1 MNSQNNA
8 QLIKLAEH
16 YFRSGNYPVAE
27 NFLKQILV
35 SNPAE
40 PKANELLA
48 YIAGNTGNIELAGK
62 LLHRACQ
69 HPDCSAEALYY
80 LGTSLLSN
88 NQFQEATEY
97 FERAIK
103 NGDFFEVLHDLGLAY
118 FHLQKYAESIETF
131 KKALALRPDS
141 FEVLTNLGNALKA
154 IEKNEEALAYQSK
167 AIEVNPHR
175 AEGWLNKG
183 VILNELKRYDEA
195 LAQYNQAILLKPD
208 YLEAWSNK
216 GNVLHTLKRFD
227 EALIHHNQAIKL
239 SNSDAETL
247 FNKGFTLYELKRYE
261 EALTHYNQAILL
273 KPNYQEAL
281 SNKGLV
287 LHTLKRFN
295 EALTYYA
302 QALKLK
308 NSDAGTLYNN
318 GLTLHEL
325 KRYEEALAYYELAN
339 QLNPDLDC
347 ILGTLVHER
356 MIVGVWADIDSKIS
370 ALANKLRTT
379 KKATNPFN
387 VLSVIDSPHLH
398 LLAAKNWIEEEFPVN
413 YALPDIPKYANK
425 KIRVAYFSADF
436 REHPVSALTAELF
449 ELHNRDRFEIFAFSL
464 HSVPADDHVRARLIK
479 AFDHFIDVDDLSDL
493 QITELARK
501 HQIDIAVDLGGH
513 TQGARPGIFA
523 YRAAPIQVNYLGF
536 PGTLGAEYM
545 DYIIADQ
552 TIIPKDRQLYYSEKI
567 AYLPDTYMVNDS
579 KREPT
584 KKPLTKSEFN
594 LPETGFIFCCFNN
607 SYKINPPTFQ
617 NWMRILEK
625 VDGSVL
631 WLSENNAAFQ
641 KNLRS
646 EAEKRGI
653 CLDRLIFAKRVA
665 DPSIHLARH
674 MLADLFLD
682 ARPYNAHTTAV
693 DALLAGLPVLTLIG
707 ESFASRV
714 AASLLNAVGLPELIT
729 HTEEEYETLAIDLAT
744 NPEKVIALKQKLT
757 QNHSKTALFD
767 TKLFTRNIEHT
778 YQIMYERHQAGL
790 VPDHIDVTSSFSHA

>member
-1 MNSQNNA
+1 MNLQNNA

-27 NFLKQILV
+27 NFLKQILA
-35 SNPAE
+35 SNPAD

-48 YIAGNTGNIELAGK
+48 YIAGNTGNTELARK
-62 LLHRACQ
+62 LLHRASQ

-80 LGTSLLSN
+80 LGTSFLSN
-88 NQFQEATEY
+88 NQFQEATVY
-97 FERAIK
+97 FEKSIK
-103 NGDFFEVLHDLGLAY
+103 NGDFFEALHDLGLAY
-118 FHLQKYAESIETF
+118 FHLEKYAESIETF
-131 KKALALRPDS
+131 KKALFLRPNS
-141 FEVLTNLGNALKA
+141 FEALTNLGNSLKK
-154 IEKNEEALAYQSK
+154 IKQNEEALVYQSK
-167 AIEVNPHR
+167 AVEADPSR

-183 VILNELKRYDEA
+183 VILTELRRYSEA
-195 LAQYNQAILLKPD
+195 VAQYDQAIQLKPD

-216 GNVLHTLKRFD
+216 GNVLHTLKRFN
-227 EALIHHNQAIKL
+227 EALAHHEQAVQI

-247 FNKGFTLYELKRYE
+247 FNKG
-261 EALTHYNQAILL
+261 I
-273 KPNYQEAL
+273 
-281 SNKGLV
+281 
-287 LHTLKRFN
+287 
-295 EALTYYA
+295 
-302 QALKLK
+302 
-308 NSDAGTLYNN
+308 
-318 GLTLHEL
+318 TLHEL
-325 KRYEEALAYYELAN
+325 KRYEEALAHHLLAN
-339 QLNPDLDC
+339 ELNPDLDYL
-347 ILGTLVHER
+347 LGTLIHEK
-356 MIVGVWADIDSKIS
+356 MIIGAWDNIESEIS
-370 ALANKLRTT
+370 EFANKLSIA
-379 KKATNPFN
+379 KKLTNPFN

-398 LLAAKNWIEEEFPVN
+398 LLIAKDWVKEGCPIN
-413 YALPDIPKYANK
+413 YALPDIPKYTNK
-425 KIRVAYFSADF
+425 KIRIGYFSADF
-436 REHPVSALTAELF
+436 KDHPVSALTAELF

-479 AFDHFIDVDDLSDL
+479 AFDHFIDVDDFSDL

-552 TIIPKDRQLYYSEKI
+552 TIIPKDKQLYYSEKI

-653 CLDRLIFAKRVA
+653 CPDRLIFAKRVA

-744 NPEKVIALKQKLT
+744 SPEKVIALKQKLT

-767 TKLFTRNIEHT
+767 TKLFTRNIERT

-790 VPDHIDVTSSFSHA
+790 VPDHIDATSSFSHA